1 MKKIIMLSIIVAS
14 SLYSDEPKKL
24 EPVTITAQKIEEST
38 QDVPITMSIFDE
50 ASVEDKNLV
59 DLQDMSYFVPNFY
72 LFGAGDTGA
81 FSPTI
86 RGVSAII
93 QTGSSAVGLYVD
105 GVATTNSFGFN
116 SFLND
121 VERVEVL
128 RGPQGTLYGKNTE
141 VGVINIVTK
150 KPDNNF
156 AGKAIL
162 GYGEDNR
169 QNLGINL
176 RTPLIKDKLFL
187 GLSGQYYAKNGM
199 MKSDLTK
206 KRVDDRKK
214 YFGKLYL
221 RAIPNDMLE
230 LSLISSFLKHDD
242 GSQRVNRIGVLDY
255 NKFYGN
261 AKEYLRDTDETHSF
275 KIKYLGFDLFD
286 IESITSYKKYY
297 SKYLSDQDG
306 SLKTMRHATVQRPFT
321 SISEELKLNGEV
333 ENLKWLFGLS
343 LGWDKDETNYKIHSE
358 NPKNRGEIH
367 RAITTKG
374 YGVFTHINYSLTD
387 KLNFIGGIRYDM
399 DKKEFTD
406 YNLQQKRNFNSKNV
420 SPKIAFNYKWN
431 ENFSTFL
438 SVAKGYRNGGF
449 NINAKKEDPITY
461 KSENIW
467 NYEIGSKSLLLDGKL
482 LLNSNIFYMD
492 LNNKQE
498 MIFGDD
504 YFRQSYITNAT
515 SGSSYGVEID
525 ANYQMSNN
533 LNLFATFGY
542 NEAKFDNFKD
552 SLGNYNNKNIPFAP
566 KYNYSLGAKY
576 RGLGGFYA
584 SAIARGYGK
593 MYLDNSNKYAQNS
606 YTLVDTKIGYEWN
619 DFDIYLYANNL
630 FDTNYDYKGYAGSFV
645 FLNPQREVGVKF
657 IYRF

>member
-1 MKKIIMLSIIVAS
+1 MKKIAMLSAIAAL
-14 SLYSDEPKKL
+14 SLYSNEVKNLKPI
-24 EPVTITAQKIEEST
+24 VITAQKVEESV
-38 QDVPITMSIFDE
+38 QDVPITMSIFDD
-50 ASVEDKNLV
+50 VGIEDKNMV
-59 DLQDMSYFVPNFY
+59 DLQDMSYFVPNLY

-81 FSPTI
+81 FSPTL

-156 AGKAIL
+156 GGKAIL

-169 QNLGINL
+169 QNIGINL
-176 RTPLIKDKLFL
+176 RAPLIKDKLFL

-199 MKSDLTK
+199 MRSDLTK

-221 RAIPNDMLE
+221 RATPNDMLE
-230 LSLISSFLKHDD
+230 LSLISSFLEHDD

-255 NKFYGN
+255 NTFYGN
-261 AKEYLRDTDETHSF
+261 AKEYLKDTDQTHSF
-275 KIKYLGFDLFD
+275 KIKYYGFDLFD
-286 IESITSYKKYY
+286 VESITSYKKYH

-306 SLKTMRHATVQRPFT
+306 TLETMRHAVVRRPFK
-321 SISEELKLNGEV
+321 SISEELKLNGEI
-333 ENLKWLFGLS
+333 EDIKWLFGLS
-343 LGWDKDETNYKIHSE
+343 LSQDKDETNYKILSK
-358 NPKNRGEIH
+358 NPKVAGET
-367 RAITTKG
+367 RRETTTKS
-374 YGVFTHINYSLTD
+374 YGVFTHINYPLTD

-399 DKKEFTD
+399 DKNEFVD
-406 YNLQQKRNFNSKNV
+406 YNLQQKRNFNSKNI

-431 ENFSTFL
+431 KDFTTFL
-438 SVAKGYRNGGF
+438 SIAKGYKNGGF
-449 NINAKKEDPITY
+449 NMRAKKEDPIAY

-467 NYEIGSKSLLLDGKL
+467 NYEMGLKSLLLDGKL

-492 LNNKQE
+492 LDDKQE

-515 SGSSYGVEID
+515 SGSSYGIEID
-525 ANYQMSNN
+525 AKYQISNSF
-533 LNLFATFGY
+533 NLFATFGY

-552 SLGNYNNKNIPFAP
+552 SLGNYSNKYIPFAP
-566 KYNYSLGAKY
+566 KYNYSLGLNFKDF
-576 RGLGGFYA
+576 GGFYA

-593 MYLDNSNKYAQNS
+593 MYLDNLNKYTQNS
-606 YTLVDTKIGYEWN
+606 YTLVDTKIGYEWDN
-619 DFDIYLYANNL
+619 FDIYLYANNI
-630 FDTNYDYKGYAGSFV
+630 FDTNYDYKGYAGRFV